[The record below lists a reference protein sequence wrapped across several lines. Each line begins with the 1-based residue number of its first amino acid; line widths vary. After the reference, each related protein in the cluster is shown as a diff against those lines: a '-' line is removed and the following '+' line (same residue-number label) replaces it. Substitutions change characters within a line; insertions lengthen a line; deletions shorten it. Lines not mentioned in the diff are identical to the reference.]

1 MNLTKRLTSIQKS
14 LNSDAMIRLLD
25 DIIKVVSKLEQENAE
40 LKRIIIQDRK
50 NKLLED
56 GEL

>member
-14 LNSDAMIRLLD
+14 LNSDAMIRLLG
-25 DIIKVVSKLEQENAE
+25 DIIKVASELEKENAE
-40 LKRIIIQDRK
+40 LKRIIIHDRK
-50 NKLLED
+50 NKLLEN